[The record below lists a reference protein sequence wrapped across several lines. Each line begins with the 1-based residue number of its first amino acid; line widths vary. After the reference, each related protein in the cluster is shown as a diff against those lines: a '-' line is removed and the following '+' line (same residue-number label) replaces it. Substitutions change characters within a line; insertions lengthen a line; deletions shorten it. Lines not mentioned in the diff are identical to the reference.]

1 MNALEFRGL
10 GVRHTLL
17 HRRIPTLKEWVIRGI
32 RSESVDHYF
41 WALRNIT
48 FEVAAG
54 ESIGLVGSNGAG
66 KSTLL
71 RVAAGIIAPSEGQAI
86 VRGTIAPLIEL
97 GTGFDGELT
106 GRENIFFNGALL
118 GHSRAEIVRKME
130 EIVEF
135 ADIGDFIDAP
145 LRTYS
150 TGMVSRLAFAIATTI
165 DPEILLLDEILSV
178 GDASFKQKCR
188 DRIREFWKRGTTIL
202 LVSHDLKSIL
212 DHCTRVIWLD
222 HGQIHMSGPAEEV
235 IGRYREHFGV
245 AEEEEEA
252 VAAE

>member
-1 MNALEFRGL
+1 MNAIDFQNV
-10 GVRHTLL
+10 GVRHSLL

-32 RSESVDHYF
+32 RSKNVDHYF

-48 FEVAAG
+48 LTVGAG
-54 ESIGLVGSNGAG
+54 EAIGIIGGNGAG

-71 RVAAGIIAPSEGQAI
+71 RVAAGIIAPAEGEAV
-86 VRGTIAPLIEL
+86 VRGTLAPLIEL

-118 GHSRAEIVRKME
+118 GHSRAELLERMV

-135 ADIGDFIDAP
+135 ADIGEFIDAP

-165 DPEILLLDEILSV
+165 DPQILLLDEILSV
-178 GDASFKQKCR
+178 GDAAFKQKCR
-188 DRIREFWKRGTTIL
+188 ERIREFWKRGTTVV
-202 LVSHDLKSIL
+202 LVSHDLKSVI
-212 DHCTRVIWLD
+212 DHCTRVFWLD
-222 HGQIHMSGPAEEV
+222 HGQILQAGEPEAV
-235 IGRYREHFGV
+235 IAAYREHFGV
-245 AEEEEEA
+245 LPDEEPV
-252 VAAE
+252 VAT